1 VQYVSEYIKM
11 LKTRVWDNPGL
22 AQAARQLIEVYNND
36 GPMLTAAY
44 ARIVLHASEGPA
56 RQMLVDVSALGNL
69 DDSGNTSPWTL
80 ADLSPEAQ
88 DLLDNSFKLL
98 EQQLR
103 ETLAA
108 WRQDRILL
116 ARLLVAADTYTADQ
130 TGAEDSRVGLVQPVT
145 VAEAE
150 ALNAAV
156 AAAWARLGTA
166 EVERLL
172 QDKE

>member
-1 VQYVSEYIKM
+1 VQYLSQYIESLRTKI
-11 LKTRVWDNPGL
+11 WDNPGL
-22 AQAARQLIEVYNND
+22 AGAARQLIAIYDTD
-36 GPMLTAAY
+36 GPMLTAVY

-80 ADLSPEAQ
+80 TDLSPEAR
-88 DLLDNSFKLL
+88 DLLDNTLKLL

-103 ETLAA
+103 EALAA
-108 WRQDRILL
+108 WRQDQILL
-116 ARLLVAADTYTADQ
+116 ARLLVAADAYTADQ
-130 TGAEDSRVGLVQPVT
+130 AGAEDPRVGLVQPVT
-145 VAEAE
+145 LAEAE

-166 EVERLL
+166 EVEKLL
-172 QDKE
+172 GKEE